1 MNRKNR
7 LRGIAAAVFC
17 AGVFLGGIGS
27 GIVFA
32 DVSGFSYQEIPPSQ
46 EAFATETF
54 ICSVYP
60 EDGDKIWLT
69 GDFAGSECVL
79 KEQED
84 VPENTVE
91 IEVEYNSQLCGIK
104 IRKREYGEDETW
116 IYLQVNPAGSDLGR
130 VMRHKDEFLDGLK
143 NHKFLEYKEEYI
155 KRVEY
160 RINPGDRDKFRLN

>member
-17 AGVFLGGIGS
+17 AGVFLGGIRS

-32 DVSGFSYQEIPPSQ
+32 DVSGFSYQEIPPCQ

-130 VMRHKDEFLDGLK
+130 VMRHKDEFVDGLK